1 MGYKKKN
8 IPKKLKDLVWSKY
21 VGDFIGKTKCLCCG
35 CTYIKMNEFHCGH
48 VIAES
53 KGGATNLKNLR
64 PICAGCNLSMGSK
77 NFYEYQ
83 AMWGFKPQRK
93 VAPAP
98 IIKKVQVAPPQE
110 VIEILDDEEPEWLTR
125 MRMLVD

>member
-53 KGGATNLKNLR
+53 KGGKTNLKNLR
-64 PICAGCNLSMGSK
+64 PICAGCNLSMGTK
-77 NFYEYQ
+77 NFYEFQ
-83 AMWGFKPQRK
+83 DMWGFKPK
-93 VAPAP
+93 N
-98 IIKKVQVAPPQE
+98 KAPPRIQPIKEVEPE
-110 VIEILDDEEPEWLTR
+110 VIEILDDEEPEWFMR
-125 MRMLVD
+125 MRMLID